1 MAGPHLG
8 EALATCL
15 EVMRDPDSR
24 QRLSAAGLIAQ
35 WATNAPADETQSA
48 QGNVRIL
55 VVQSNDLD
63 ELERQQR
70 EYERKRLEAG

>member
-15 EVMRDPDSR
+15 EVMRDPESR

-35 WATNAPADETQSA
+35 WATSAPADEQQSGA
-48 QGNVRIL
+48 SAVRIL